1 MKSCLIYP
9 GIENYRSRQK
19 MFECLGNTIE
29 KEFIITDCIKNK
41 NGPLK
46 NENER
51 VAYIELY
58 GRQKLKPIFMYDV
71 YKKIRELLYCEDIDI
86 IHDYF
91 YNSILSNTLHRKL
104 HSQEH
109 DCPKVV
115 TSIVSRNI
123 GWYKEIRKL
132 EPYPSVR
139 YSYLR
144 WVNIFLEYISC
155 RQADGIMVN
164 SGEIKQDLIKYYKI
178 NPDIIRVIPNSIDTD
193 YFRPKHVT
201 KDQLE
206 LNPEENILLF
216 VGNVFRLKGIYDL
229 LDALPK
235 VLMEE
240 PNTRLIIIGSIHKDE
255 LKYLLTY
262 IKERRIESNILFLN
276 QMPQDEL
283 IKYYSVADVF
293 VFPSLYEGS
302 PRAVQEA
309 IACGCPVVATDIDG
323 IKILDKNREYI
334 SFVNIKSP
342 DMISKKVLELIND
355 SNLAKAK
362 AKKGIQIIQKE
373 FSNQKVADQIVEFYS
388 NLIG

>member
-29 KEFIITDCIKNK
+29 KEFIITDYIGNKNK
-41 NGPLK
+41 PLT

-51 VAYIELY
+51 VAYIGLY
-58 GRQKLKPIFMYDV
+58 EHQKLKPIFMYDI
-71 YKKIRELLYCEDIDI
+71 YKKLDELLRYNDIDI

-91 YNSILSNTLHRKL
+91 YNSILSNALHRRL
-104 HSQEH
+104 HSHEH
-109 DCPKVV
+109 EYPKVV

-123 GWYKEIRKL
+123 GWYKEISKL

-155 RQADGIMVN
+155 KQADGIMVN
-164 SGEIKQDLIKYYKI
+164 SEEIKQDLIKYSKI
-178 NPDIIRVIPNSIDTD
+178 NPDIIRVIPNSVDVD
-193 YFRPKHVT
+193 YFRPNCVK
-201 KDQLE
+201 KDQLG

-235 VLMEE
+235 VLIQE

-255 LKYLLTY
+255 LQYLSNY
-262 IKERRIESNILFLN
+262 IKERKIESNILFLN
-276 QMPQDEL
+276 HMSQDEL

-309 IACGCPVVATDIDG
+309 IACGCPVVATNIGG
-323 IKILDKNREYI
+323 INILDENHEYI

-342 DMISKKVLELIND
+342 DMISKKVLELLKD

-362 AKKGIQIIQKE
+362 AKKGIHHIQQE
-373 FSNQKVADQIVEFYS
+373 FSNKNVAGQIVEFY
-388 NLIG
+388 NHLVG